1 MIRPAILYSL
11 LLLFSISIS
20 FAQPVISVDTN
31 SSVEKLILG
40 EFLKGGIE
48 IKNITYVGS
57 KGALGLFKSTSSVF
71 PLNSGIILSTGK
83 APLIIGPNHSLST
96 SSINYTPGDSIL
108 DFIARGKTKDASIIE
123 FDFIPSSEN
132 IAFDFI
138 FASEE
143 YPEYVNSMFNDVF
156 AFIVTNPSTKE
167 SFNIAFLPKT
177 REPITVNN
185 VNYLKNTE
193 YFIDNPAPNILYLM
207 ESEESDMGV
216 KSRKDRKKQET
227 INKYNLASIKCKTQ
241 LCEDIQYDGFTKVIT
256 AKAKVTPDQIYHFK
270 IGIADVHDAIYDSG
284 VILQSHSFKS
294 YDKFGII
301 KGDTTGE
308 IVKDEDLIKE
318 YKHEQKIE
326 VKKETKT
333 GPSIEKIN
341 EKLFFDFDK
350 YNLSQEQI
358 KLLKEIASNVQS
370 GKVKNL
376 KIIGHTDAFGSDQYN
391 EYLSYQRADA
401 VQKKLV
407 ELGVDKEQL
416 TVEFYGEKQ
425 SASDNNSK
433 AGRSLNRRV
442 EITSN

>member
-1 MIRPAILYSL
+1 MIRPAYLCL
-11 LLLFSISIS
+11 LVFLFSTSPIFS
-20 FAQPVISVDTN
+20 QQTISVDTN
-31 SSVEKLILG
+31 SSIDKLILG

-48 IKNITYVGS
+48 IKKIKYSGS
-57 KGALGLFKSTSSVF
+57 KGALGLFKSTSTVF
-71 PLNSGIILSTGK
+71 PLKSGIILSTGK
-83 APLIIGPNHSLST
+83 APLIAGPNFSLST

-108 DFIARGKTKDASIIE
+108 DFIARGKTKDACIIE

-177 REPITVNN
+177 KEPITVNN

-216 KSRKDRKKQET
+216 KSKKDRKKQDA

-256 AKAKVTPDQIYHFK
+256 AKAKVVPDQMYHFK

-294 YDKFGII
+294 YDRFGII
-301 KGDTTGE
+301 KGDTSGE

-318 YKHEQKIE
+318 QKLQQKIE
-326 VKKETKT
+326 VKKEIKT
-333 GPSIEKIN
+333 EPSIENIN
-341 EKLFFDFDK
+341 EKLLFDFDK
-350 YNLSQEQI
+350 YNLTDEDN
-358 KLLKEIASNVQS
+358 KLLKEIAAKVQK

-376 KIIGHTDAFGSDQYN
+376 KIIGHTDSYGSDQYN

-407 ELGVDKEQL
+407 ELGVNKEQL

-425 SASDNNSK
+425 AASDNSNK
-433 AGRSLNRRV
+433 EGRSLNRRV
-442 EITSN
+442 EITSY